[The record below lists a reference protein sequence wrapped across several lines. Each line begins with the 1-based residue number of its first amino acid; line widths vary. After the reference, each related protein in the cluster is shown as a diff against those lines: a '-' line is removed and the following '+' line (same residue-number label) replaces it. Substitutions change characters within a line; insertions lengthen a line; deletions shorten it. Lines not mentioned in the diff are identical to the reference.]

1 MPIITRLIVAALST
15 AASILVTR
23 YVTKLLEE
31 KPDPNT
37 KVMNVQLSALERA
50 MMYPL
55 KK

>member
-1 MPIITRLIVAALST
+1 MPAFLMRLVVAAIST

-37 KVMNVQLSALERA
+37 KVMKVQLSALDRA
-50 MMYPL
+50 I
-55 KK
+55 KKTL